1 MDPTQL
7 SQLQQKLRETHG
19 LRVGP
24 EMARYIAARLR
35 ASANPNTAAGADA
48 NTAPAAPPF
57 PIIAHDA
64 RTGHP
69 LARDLN
75 PAEFPAEF
83 PAG

>member
-35 ASANPNTAAGADA
+35 SSANTDTTAAASTTAA
-48 NTAPAAPPF
+48 NTATAAPPF

-75 PAEFPAEF
+75 PAEFP
-83 PAG
+83 GG

>member
-35 ASANPNTAAGADA
+35 PSATTDTAATDTAAA
-48 NTAPAAPPF
+48 NAATAAPPF

-75 PAEFPAEF
+75 PAEFP
-83 PAG
+83 GG